1 MVTFQEIPDETQQ
14 SVAKEEIKSE
24 KEEFQKAPEP
34 TKDELYG
41 VEGQLRKAEQIQSNR
56 NATRAQRKEGSR
68 ILTKLIQSE
77 PYEVLADVKILP
89 QIVKLTCRLFSD
101 DSESIR
107 TDATKNIEVLIDVL
121 NNPNLLAGLIP
132 TLESRLG
139 TERIVEDCE
148 ELRLEQLRLLYRV

>member
-1 MVTFQEIPDETQQ
+1 M
-14 SVAKEEIKSE
+14 
-24 KEEFQKAPEP
+24 
-34 TKDELYG
+34 
-41 VEGQLRKAEQIQSNR
+41 
-56 NATRAQRKEGSR
+56 
-68 ILTKLIQSE
+68 IQSE
-77 PYEVLADVKILP
+77 PYEVLADTKILP
-89 QIVKLTCRLFSD
+89 QVVKLTCRLFSD

-148 ELRLEQLRLLYRV
+148 ELRLEQLRLLFRGKFAFKTYFFVSKYLKF

>member
-1 MVTFQEIPDETQQ
+1 V
-14 SVAKEEIKSE
+14 
-24 KEEFQKAPEP
+24 
-34 TKDELYG
+34 
-41 VEGQLRKAEQIQSNR
+41 
-56 NATRAQRKEGSR
+56 
-68 ILTKLIQSE
+68 IQSE
-77 PYEVLADVKILP
+77 PYEVLADMKVLP
-89 QIVKLTCRLFSD
+89 QVVKLTCRLFSD

-148 ELRLEQLRLLYRV
+148 ELRLEQLRLLFRGNLILNFKF

>member
-1 MVTFQEIPDETQQ
+1 M
-14 SVAKEEIKSE
+14 
-24 KEEFQKAPEP
+24 
-34 TKDELYG
+34 
-41 VEGQLRKAEQIQSNR
+41 
-56 NATRAQRKEGSR
+56 
-68 ILTKLIQSE
+68 IQSE
-77 PYEVLADVKILP
+77 PYEVLADTKILP
-89 QIVKLTCRLFSD
+89 QVVKLTCRLFSD

-148 ELRLEQLRLLYRV
+148 ELRLEQLRLLFRGKFAFKTYFFVSKYLKFQQELSDQKSRRSDSGLHAGNQSHSLSNFGGSVRHCSTRRK